1 MKRFVQLPI
10 GCGRPIMKS
19 DMDKFSTGSVR
30 DNRNGKGRYDL
41 LPPEGIA
48 LLARHFETGAVKYG
62 ERNWELGQPISR
74 IMDSALRH
82 AFQFMAGRKDEDHLS
97 AACWNLIAAMTIR
110 ERVRAGK
117 LPKDLEDIG

>member
-1 MKRFVQLPI
+1 
-10 GCGRPIMKS
+10 MKS

-30 DNRNGKGRYDL
+30 DTRNGKGRYDL